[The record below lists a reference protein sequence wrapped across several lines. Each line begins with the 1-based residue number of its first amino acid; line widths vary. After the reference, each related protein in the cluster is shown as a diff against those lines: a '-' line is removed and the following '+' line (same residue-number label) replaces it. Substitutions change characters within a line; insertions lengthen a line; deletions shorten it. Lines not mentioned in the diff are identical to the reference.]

1 MPWVKLTYRDGKH
14 VHSVKWVYKPD
25 KAGTR
30 INGTRFHVTARRF
43 MGWVYPAPP
52 VALGAF

>member
-1 MPWVKLTYRDGKH
+1 MRWVKLTYRDGKH

-52 VALGAF
+52 VALG